1 MTKTYEFCMFSSL
14 IMHVS
19 SSIKTRGTKVVLETP
34 TGTPTCNDSGWEPIW
49 SELAEGAEVCVWA
62 LG

>member
-1 MTKTYEFCMFSSL
+1 MFSSL
-14 IMHVS
+14 IIHVS

-49 SELAEGAEVCVWA
+49 TELAEGAEVCVWA